1 MIDVTPQ
8 ETTRSGAA
16 GAGGFLH
23 PERIIR
29 RLELRPGMVVA
40 DFGAGGGYFA
50 LPAARAVGSEG
61 KVYAID
67 IQRHAIDLIRSKAV
81 LDHLLN
87 VETVWADLERAS
99 GSHLPEAS
107 VDLVIVANILFQA
120 EDKRR
125 VIAEAHRVTRSGGRL
140 AILEWDQA
148 PFPAGP
154 PGDLRM
160 AKAAAR
166 RLAEEAG
173 FELEKEF
180 EAGSHHYGLL
190 FVKN

>member
-1 MIDVTPQ
+1 
-8 ETTRSGAA
+8 
-16 GAGGFLH
+16 
-23 PERIIR
+23 
-29 RLELRPGMVVA
+29 MVVA

-61 KVYAID
+61 KVYTID
-67 IQRHAIDLIRSKAV
+67 IQRQAIDLIRSKAT

-87 VETVWADLERAS
+87 IETVWADLERPS
-99 GSHLPEAS
+99 GSHLPDAS

-125 VIAEAHRVTRSGGRL
+125 VIAEAHRVARSGGRL
-140 AILEWDQA
+140 AILEWDET

-154 PGDLRM
+154 PKNLRI

-166 RLAEEAG
+166 RLAQDAG
-173 FELEKEF
+173 FELENEF
-180 EAGSHHYGLL
+180 EAGTHHYGLL
-190 FVKN
+190 FKKQ